1 MEDYLLKALCFDGQ
15 IRAYAVNATKTV
27 SEAQRRHDS
36 WNTST
41 AALGRTMVASVML
54 GAMNKGDDIITVKVQ
69 GDGPA
74 GAIVVGS
81 DGRGNVKGY
90 IQNPQLSLPLNDKG
104 KIDVRGAVGT
114 VGSLSVTKDLGM
126 KEPFTGQVELVS
138 GELGE
143 DFTYYLANSEQV
155 PSAVGLSVLIDNDD
169 TVKAAGGFIVQV
181 MPGATGET
189 ITEIEKRIADMP
201 FVSRMIEQGETPETI
216 LNRLL
221 GDENVNFL
229 TETPVQFK
237 CDCSMEKFSKA
248 LVSIG
253 KEEIQAMIDEDHGAE
268 ATCHFCN
275 NKYDFTEDDL
285 NNILQEM

>member
-69 GDGPA
+69 GNGPA

-90 IQNPQLSLPLNDKG
+90 IQNPQLSLPLNDNG

-181 MPGATGET
+181 MPGATDET

-275 NKYDFTEDDL
+275 NKYNFTEDDL